1 MHTLGS
7 YLRFMPEAPGSEFFD
22 SDSGFTT
29 FACLVHLRA
38 KGVESEKVIPRLQS
52 FGSETDSKTSQVCI
66 LIQIPALKGDSSRD
80 SRCLSSGAR
89 EPGVSGSCSVYECT

>member
-1 MHTLGS
+1 
-7 YLRFMPEAPGSEFFD
+7 MPEAPGSDFFY

-52 FGSETDSKTSQVCI
+52 FGSETDSKTSQACI
-66 LIQIPALKGDSSRD
+66 LIQYRVQL
-80 SRCLSSGAR
+80 
-89 EPGVSGSCSVYECT
+89 